1 MLVNVLYCINMLIKL
16 YNFYIQQTEY
26 ELRFTNDKFDNPVLL
41 TIFKREFLV
50 PLSGKLFSKYR
61 LSFTV
66 TDWKFNFKN
75 SVSISILVFY
85 MRTDAHT
92 FWSRH
97 ILMINTMYTWCIQ
110 FFYWAMHSNK
120 ARWLTVP
127 ILQSLHSYSRAR
139 RQNYFNFMPR

>member
-1 MLVNVLYCINMLIKL
+1 MLVNVLYCINMLIKI

-41 TIFKREFLV
+41 IFIREFLV
-50 PLSGKLFSKYR
+50 PFSGKLFSKYS

-75 SVSISILVFY
+75 SVSISILVFC
-85 MRTDAHT
+85 MRTNAHT
-92 FWSRH
+92 FWSRY
-97 ILMINTMYTWCIQ
+97 ISMINAMYTWCIQ

-120 ARWLTVP
+120 AQCLTVP
-127 ILQSLHSYSRAR
+127 ILQSLHSYSRAK